1 MNVAAMT
8 TTDSH
13 LKPSGVNPP
22 GPVAP
27 ATHGAEPERRHDE
40 QSQTRGKTRIVWD
53 LIFGWLR
60 IIRKHA
66 TNAYTVFGIFLVSG
80 AAIAV
85 VCTWAFSEIAERVSK
100 GTTQPFDDAVM
111 HWIAA
116 HQNKV
121 VQQAMLEVTA
131 LGTGTVVAM
140 IVFVAAL
147 FLWLNQH
154 KHSAGLLLVATF
166 GGIVLDNLLKI
177 GFNRPRPHVFQWGT
191 YAASSSF
198 PSGHAMSSV
207 IVYGTVAYLAAR
219 LQRNARSRVVTLSF
233 AAFIVLWIC
242 ASRMYLGVHF
252 PSDIFAGLII
262 GLAWAGFCMAT
273 LEAVQLYAKRNAP
286 QMLKDEAPAPQ
297 GASPS
302 S

>member
-1 MNVAAMT
+1 MKYQAVVSTSANSDVRAANT
-8 TTDSH
+8 TPES
-13 LKPSGVNPP
+13 
-22 GPVAP
+22 
-27 ATHGAEPERRHDE
+27 ERRLDD

-66 TNAYTVFGIFLVSG
+66 TNAYTVFGIFLLSG
-80 AAIAV
+80 AAIAI
-85 VCTWAFSEIAERVSK
+85 VCTWAFSELAERVSR
-100 GTTQPFDDAVM
+100 GTTQPFDNAVM
-111 HWIAA
+111 QWIAA
-116 HQNKV
+116 HQNKL
-121 VQQAMLEVTA
+121 VQEIMLEVTA
-131 LGTGTVVAM
+131 LGTGAVVAM
-140 IVFVAAL
+140 IVFIAAL

-154 KHSAGLLLVATF
+154 KHSAILLLVATF
-166 GGIVLDNLLKI
+166 GGIILDNLLKI

-219 LQRNARSRVVTLSF
+219 LQRNARSRWLTLIF
-233 AAFIVLWIC
+233 AAFVIAWIC
-242 ASRMYLGVHF
+242 SSRMYLGVHY
-252 PSDIFAGLII
+252 PSDILAGLII

-273 LEAVQLYAKRNAP
+273 LEAIQLYAKRNAP
-286 QMLKDEAPAPQ
+286 QMLKDEAPAPK